1 MRYFRIKVFYNTII
15 DNDHKFLYVQD
26 TCSVSLSVVLNL
38 GQQFIM
44 GLRKYSKNDLV
55 NYVLKVSVTF

>member
-15 DNDHKFLYVQD
+15 DNDQKFLYVQD